1 MRPDFNDYYWFS
13 QVVAH
18 KGFAAASR
26 ALGLPKS
33 RLSRRIAAL
42 EERLGVRLIE
52 RSSRRFQVTEVG
64 SAFYERCRTLL
75 LDAEQAEAVVAE
87 AKAEPHGRVRFS
99 CPTGLIEIIQANV
112 PLFLNRYPRVKLQII
127 AVDRPVDLISERIDI
142 ALRVRTELTSDA
154 DLILRTLGPSP
165 RILVASPQLASRI
178 GSDIHQLFQ
187 WPTLGTQDEPGEIS
201 WPLVHQNGQQCTL
214 THEPRFSCSDF
225 SAVRAA
231 AMASLGVAL
240 LPDHSCSAQ
249 LQCGELV
256 RLFPEWSGKMGIVH
270 LVFTT
275 RRGLPPA
282 VRAFIDHL
290 VATFPARQ
298 TSIASR

>member
-18 KGFAAASR
+18 GGFAAAGR

-42 EERLGVRLIE
+42 EERLGVRLLE

-64 SAFYERCRTLL
+64 GAFYERCRTLL
-75 LDAEQAEAVVAE
+75 LDAEQAEAIVAE
-87 AKAEPHGRVRFS
+87 AKVEPHGRVRFS
-99 CPTGLIEIIQANV
+99 CPSGLVEVIQPDLPA
-112 PLFLNRYPRVKLQII
+112 FLNRYPRVKLQMLAI
-127 AVDRPVDLISERIDI
+127 DRPVDLINERIDI

-154 DLILRTLGPSP
+154 ELILRTLGRSR
-165 RILVASPQLASRI
+165 RILVASPQLAGRI
-178 GSDIHQLFQ
+178 GNDIQALPR
-187 WPTLGTQDEPGEIS
+187 WPTLGTSDEPGEIGWS
-201 WPLVHQNGQQCTL
+201 LVNQQGEL
-214 THEPRFSCSDF
+214 FELRHEPRMSCGDF

-231 AMASLGVAL
+231 AVKGLGVAL
-240 LPDHSCSAQ
+240 LPDHSCAAQ
-249 LQCGELV
+249 LQNGELV
-256 RLFPEWSGKMGIVH
+256 RLLPAWSSKMGIIH

-290 VATFPARQ
+290 VATFPDVQ
-298 TSIASR
+298 S

>member
-64 SAFYERCRTLL
+64 DAFYQRCRTLL

-87 AKAEPHGRVRFS
+87 AKAEPHGRIRFS
-99 CPTGLIEIIQANV
+99 CPTGLVEVIQAGV
-112 PLFLNRYPRVKLQII
+112 PLFLTRYPRVRLQII
-127 AVDRPVDLISERIDI
+127 AIDRPVDLINERIDI
-142 ALRVRTELTSDA
+142 ALRVRTALTSDA
-154 DLILRTLGPSP
+154 DLILRTLGTSQ
-165 RILVASPQLASRI
+165 RILVANPALAGRI
-178 GSDIHQLFQ
+178 GSEIRQLAE
-187 WPTLGTQDEPGEIS
+187 WPTLGTQDDAGEIS
-201 WPLVHQNGQQCTL
+201 WPLAHRDGQQFTL
-214 THEPRFSCSDF
+214 HHEPRMSCADF

-231 AMASLGVAL
+231 AVSGLGVAL
-240 LPDHSCSAQ
+240 LPDHSCRAQ
-249 LQCGELV
+249 LASGELV
-256 RLFPEWSGKMGIVH
+256 RLFPEWSGKAGIVH

-290 VATFPARQ
+290 VATFPAGWEK
-298 TSIASR
+298 A